1 MTASGKTGDAETLA
15 VYQARAED
23 YARMIEDA
31 APDADLQAFIA
42 RLPVGATVLDL
53 GCGPGA
59 ASAVM
64 LAAGLEV
71 DPVDA
76 TPAMVEL
83 ARACTGNRARLA
95 TFDDLIAHAA
105 YDGVW
110 ANFSLLHAPRAD
122 LPRYLSAIRAALTEG
137 GVFHIGMKLGAGEE
151 RDDLGR
157 FYSYYSRDELAG
169 LLAAAGLEILSEE
182 IRTEAGLSGKPAAG
196 ITILTRALPQ

>member
-1 MTASGKTGDAETLA
+1 MSGDPETLA
-15 VYQARAED
+15 VYQARAAD
-23 YARMIEDA
+23 YAAMLPLG

-42 RLPVGATVLDL
+42 RLPAGAAVLDL

-59 ASAVM
+59 ASASM

-95 TFDDLIAHAA
+95 TFDDLTAQAA
-105 YDGVW
+105 YAGIW

-122 LPRYLSAIRAALTEG
+122 LPRYLEAIHRALSEG

-157 FYSYYSRDELAG
+157 FYSYYSRDELAA
-169 LLAAAGLEILSEE
+169 LLASAGFEILSEE
-182 IRTEAGLSGKPAAG
+182 IRTEAGLSGKLAAG